1 MFDGTGL
8 GGTSSAPTIQGL
20 IFRRRDGFVVHRRRV
35 GAGLI
40 TAALAIPLAV
50 VATAFACANLA
61 TLKLNRGAVAA
72 GSDVTAYGRNFNSN
86 AKASTVTLRFNGRN
100 GRVLWEGRP
109 QSNGKLTGAF
119 KAPNV
124 RPGQYVI
131 LATQTGVDGRPA
143 AGTPGRAPLKI
154 KGGSAAS
161 AAPAP
166 AGPSSPTLPSLPVG
180 AGMALLMLA
189 LAGGGLALI
198 TGGRREAAH
207 RAPAHPLA

>member
-1 MFDGTGL
+1 M
-8 GGTSSAPTIQGL
+8 
-20 IFRRRDGFVVHRRRV
+20 
-35 GAGLI
+35 I

-61 TLKLNRGAVAA
+61 TLKLDHGAVAA

-86 AKASTVTLRFNGRN
+86 ANASTVTLRFNGRN

-109 QSNGKLTGAF
+109 QSNGKLTGTF
-119 KAPNV
+119 KAPSV
-124 RPGQYVI
+124 QPGQYVI

-154 KGGSAAS
+154 KGGSASS
-161 AAPAP
+161 AAPVP
-166 AGPSSPTLPSLPVG
+166 AGPSGPTLPSLPVG
-180 AGMALLMLA
+180 AGMVLLMLA

-198 TGGRREAAH
+198 TGGRRHGAH
-207 RAPAHPLA
+207 RAPARPLA

>member
-1 MFDGTGL
+1 ML
-8 GGTSSAPTIQGL
+8 
-20 IFRRRDGFVVHRRRV
+20 HRRRV
-35 GAGLI
+35 GAGMI

-61 TLKLNRGAVAA
+61 TLKLDHGAVAA

-109 QSNGKLTGAF
+109 ESNGKLTGTF
-119 KAPNV
+119 KAPSV
-124 RPGQYVI
+124 QAGQYVI

-154 KGGSAAS
+154 KAGSASS

-166 AGPSSPTLPSLPVG
+166 ARPSGPTLPSLPVG

-198 TGGRREAAH
+198 TGGRRHAA
-207 RAPAHPLA
+207 RRVPARPLA